1 LGLERGP
8 CLMIRRLRACDI
20 TPPGDLAD

>member
-8 CLMIRRLRACDI
+8 CLMIRRTRACDI